1 MRKPDLTILLKSIGI
16 VLSLY
21 LFIVGIGAMGHSFKL
36 FGREFAEAV
45 LTATSNPLTGLF
57 LGILATSMVQSSST
71 ATSIIVG
78 MVAGGAISLQGAI
91 PMIMGANIGTTITS
105 MLVSLGSI
113 RRPIEFQRAFSASSL
128 HLSFN
133 LLGVAILLPL
143 EISTGA
149 LSRMAEGLS
158 GLFQGLGGMRLSDPL
173 KAITTPAIELLS
185 FLVRD
190 HGIILLVLSLVLTY
204 GMLISIVKLLKSM
217 VLHKLEH
224 FFDAHLFRTAGRA
237 MLFGTLLTFAVQ
249 SSSIPTALAVPL
261 AAAGVLKLIQIY
273 PFSLGSNLGTTLTA
287 ILAALATGN
296 TTAITV
302 AFAHMLFNVI
312 GILLIWPVPYL
323 RQIPLKMG
331 EYMGSLAVRSK
342 WYPVLFITA
351 LYFAVPTLVLL
362 IVQIFK

>member
-1 MRKPDLTILLKSIGI
+1 MRKSDLTIVIKSIGI

-21 LFIVGIGAMGHSFKL
+21 LFIVGIGAMGHAFKL

-57 LGILATSMVQSSST
+57 LGILATSLVQSSST

-78 MVAGGAISLQGAI
+78 LVAGGAISLQGAV

-113 RRPIEFQRAFSASSL
+113 RRPVEFKRAFSASSL
-128 HLSFN
+128 HLTFN

-143 EISTGA
+143 ELSTGL
-149 LSRMAEGLS
+149 LSKAAYSLS
-158 GLFQGLGGMRLSDPL
+158 SVFQGLGGMRLSDPL
-173 KAITTPAIELLS
+173 KAITSPTIELLAWI
-185 FLVRD
+185 VRE
-190 HGIILLVLSLVLTY
+190 HAFILLLLSLGLTY

-296 TTAITV
+296 ATAITV

-312 GILLIWPVPYL
+312 GILLIWPIPYL
-323 RQIPLKMG
+323 RAIPLRIGEFMG
-331 EYMGSLAVRSK
+331 AIAARSK
-342 WYPVLFITA
+342 FYPVVFIIS
-351 LYFAVPTLVLL
+351 LYFAIPAFILLLVH
-362 IVQIFK
+362 IFK